1 MIKAIPTKY
10 KGYEFKSRIEAR
22 WAVFFDS
29 LGLKWEYE
37 KEGYVLS
44 DGTWYLPDFWLPDLY
59 MRDKESKGVWVE
71 VKGAD
76 PTKEEQLKCELFT
89 AGINQPLLLVW
100 GEICVAPNMDENRKG
115 DGYYEYGL
123 DRWDN
128 CMCFYKCYSCG
139 CVKVEFSEQNYEIC
153 PLCRNG
159 ADELHPSLLQAEY
172 KARNA
177 KF

>member
-22 WAVFFDS
+22 WAVFFDA

-59 MRDKESKGVWVE
+59 MRDKDKKGIWIE
-71 VKGAD
+71 VKGAY
-76 PTKEEQLKCELFT
+76 PSKEEQLKCELFT
-89 AGINQPLLLVW
+89 ADIKQPLLLVW
-100 GEICVAPNMDENRKG
+100 GNISAAPVMDDYRND
-115 DGYYEYGL
+115 DGYFEYGPGPM
-123 DRWDN
+123 WDN

-139 CVKVEFSEQNYEIC
+139 SIKVEF
-153 PLCRNG
+153 
-159 ADELHPSLLQAEY
+159 
-172 KARNA
+172 ART
-177 KF
+177 KLSRVRVVP